1 MTKNNIDVRRK
12 IWFAA
17 LPILVITTH
26 FFTSSIFLYGIYDLF
41 VNIFHIPK
49 EQFMKFSYLAEI
61 LLDVVLMLVFFI
73 IYKLAFRK
81 DKDEIRTAANIK
93 DSARSLV
100 AGAGVSGVSYLW
112 ILLAEK
118 IPALQRSLAAMDT
131 ANKEIEGGSS
141 LELILIAVVAA
152 PLIEEILFRGIVFR
166 SIRKVIPGWVPII
179 LSAAMFGAYHM
190 NMVQAVYATF
200 MGIVAAIIYEKTNN
214 LMYPILVH
222 AANNLIGAIQSFI
235 PSDAGVFTLNMVS
248 LAMII
253 PMCLVIYRLL
263 KRNCTEQASAKTPVD
278 I

>member
-17 LPILVITTH
+17 LPILAIAGH
-26 FFTSSIFLYGIYDLF
+26 FLTSSIFLYCIYYLF
-41 VNIFHIPK
+41 VNIFHIPE

-61 LLDVVLMLVFFI
+61 LVDVILILIFFV

-81 DKDEIRTAANIK
+81 DKDEIRTASNLK
-93 DSARSLV
+93 DSAISLI
-100 AGAGVSGVSYLW
+100 AGAGVSGVSFLW
-112 ILLAEK
+112 IMLAEK
-118 IPALQRSLAAMDT
+118 IPALQGSLVAMDA
-131 ANKEIEGGSS
+131 ANKEIGGGSS
-141 LELILIAVVAA
+141 LGVILIVVIAA

-179 LSAAMFGAYHM
+179 LSAVMFGAYHM

-222 AANNLIGAIQSFI
+222 GANNLIGAIQSFI
-235 PSDAGVFTLNMVS
+235 PSKAGAFTLNMVS

-253 PMCLVIYRLL
+253 PMCFVIYRLL